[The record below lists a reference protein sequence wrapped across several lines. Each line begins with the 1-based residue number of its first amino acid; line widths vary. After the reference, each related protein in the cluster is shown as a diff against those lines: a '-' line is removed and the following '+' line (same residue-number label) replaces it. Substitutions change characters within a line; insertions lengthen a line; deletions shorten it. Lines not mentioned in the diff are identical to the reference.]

1 MTCKCGHTS
10 SIHYA
15 EEYIRPE
22 SFACSGWGDG
32 CRCLKFEPQSE
43 LDKARTKLTD
53 AKCKE

>member
-1 MTCKCGHTS
+1 MTCKCGHAS